1 MGQAR
6 SLRGRHRDRDPSGLR
21 GGGIRRRAHGW
32 TRRAGESPSDP
43 SPGEMTIRNHTTKEI
58 RTMRF
63 FMYTLGDE
71 NVPLPPP
78 TPELFVEMGAF
89 MEEATKSGAL
99 IETGGF
105 APSALG
111 AKVALADGKFSVTD
125 GPFSEAKE
133 LIGGWAL
140 CELSSKEEAIDYAKR
155 FLKIVGGGESRI
167 RQVFG
172 PEDGAPR

>member
-1 MGQAR
+1 
-6 SLRGRHRDRDPSGLR
+6 
-21 GGGIRRRAHGW
+21 
-32 TRRAGESPSDP
+32 
-43 SPGEMTIRNHTTKEI
+43 
-58 RTMRF
+58 MRF

-71 NVPLPPP
+71 AAPVPPP
-78 TPELFVEMGAF
+78 TPELMAEMGAF

-99 IETGGF
+99 LATGGF
-105 APSALG
+105 GPSVLG
-111 AKVALADGKFSVTD
+111 AKVSLSNGSFSVTD

-140 CELSSKEEAIDYAKR
+140 VEAASKEEAIDYAKR

-172 PEDGAPR
+172 PEDGPPR

>member
-1 MGQAR
+1 
-6 SLRGRHRDRDPSGLR
+6 
-21 GGGIRRRAHGW
+21 
-32 TRRAGESPSDP
+32 
-43 SPGEMTIRNHTTKEI
+43 
-58 RTMRF
+58 MRF

-71 NVPLPPP
+71 NVPMPPP
-78 TPELFVEMGAF
+78 SPGLMAEMGAF

-99 IETGGF
+99 VATGGF
-105 APSALG
+105 APSSMG
-111 AKVALADGKFSVTD
+111 ATVSLNDGQFTVTD

-140 CELSSKEEAIDYAKR
+140 VEAASKDEAIAYAKR
-155 FLKIVGGGESRI
+155 FLNIVGGGESRI

>member
-1 MGQAR
+1 
-6 SLRGRHRDRDPSGLR
+6 
-21 GGGIRRRAHGW
+21 
-32 TRRAGESPSDP
+32 
-43 SPGEMTIRNHTTKEI
+43 
-58 RTMRF
+58 MRF

-71 NVPLPPP
+71 NVPVPPP
-78 TPELFVEMGAF
+78 TPELFVEMGKF

-99 IETGGF
+99 LATGGM
-105 APSALG
+105 APTALG
-111 AKVALADGKFSVTD
+111 AKVSLADGTFTVTD

-140 CELSSKEEAIDYAKR
+140 VEAASKDEAIDWAKR
-155 FLKIVGGGESRI
+155 FLTIVGGGESRI

>member
-1 MGQAR
+1 
-6 SLRGRHRDRDPSGLR
+6 
-21 GGGIRRRAHGW
+21 
-32 TRRAGESPSDP
+32 
-43 SPGEMTIRNHTTKEI
+43 
-58 RTMRF
+58 MRF

-71 NVPLPPP
+71 NIPVPPP

-99 IETGGF
+99 LATGGF
-105 APSALG
+105 GPTALG
-111 AKVALADGKFSVTD
+111 AKVSLTNGTYSVTD

-140 CELSSKEEAIDYAKR
+140 VEAASRDEAIGWAKR

>member
-1 MGQAR
+1 
-6 SLRGRHRDRDPSGLR
+6 
-21 GGGIRRRAHGW
+21 
-32 TRRAGESPSDP
+32 
-43 SPGEMTIRNHTTKEI
+43 
-58 RTMRF
+58 MRF

-71 NVPLPPP
+71 NVPVPPP
-78 TPELFVEMGAF
+78 TPELMAEMGAF

-99 IETGGF
+99 VNTGGF

-111 AKVALADGKFSVTD
+111 AKVSLTDGTFSVTD

-133 LIGGWAL
+133 LIGGWAIVDAP
-140 CELSSKEEAIDYAKR
+140 SKEAAIDYAKR
-155 FLKIVGGGESRI
+155 FLKIVGGGESYI

>member
-1 MGQAR
+1 
-6 SLRGRHRDRDPSGLR
+6 
-21 GGGIRRRAHGW
+21 
-32 TRRAGESPSDP
+32 
-43 SPGEMTIRNHTTKEI
+43 
-58 RTMRF
+58 MRF

-71 NVPLPPP
+71 SIPMPPP

-99 IETGGF
+99 IQTGGF
-105 APSALG
+105 GPTALG
-111 AKVALADGKFSVTD
+111 AKVSLANGAFSVTD

-140 CELSSKEEAIDYAKR
+140 VEAPSKEAAIDYAKR
-155 FLKIVGGGESRI
+155 FLKIVGGGDARI

>member
-1 MGQAR
+1 
-6 SLRGRHRDRDPSGLR
+6 
-21 GGGIRRRAHGW
+21 
-32 TRRAGESPSDP
+32 
-43 SPGEMTIRNHTTKEI
+43 
-58 RTMRF
+58 MRF

-71 NVPLPPP
+71 SIPIPPP
-78 TPELFVEMGAF
+78 SPELLVEMGAF
-89 MEEATKSGAL
+89 MAEEARSGHL

-105 APSALG
+105 GPSALG
-111 AKVALADGKFSVTD
+111 AKVDYSGGTYTVTD

-140 CELSSKEEAIDYAKR
+140 VRADSKEEAIEMAKR

-172 PEDGAPR
+172 AEDFG

>member
-1 MGQAR
+1 
-6 SLRGRHRDRDPSGLR
+6 
-21 GGGIRRRAHGW
+21 
-32 TRRAGESPSDP
+32 
-43 SPGEMTIRNHTTKEI
+43 
-58 RTMRF
+58 MRF

-71 NVPLPPP
+71 NIPVPPP
-78 TPELFVEMGAF
+78 TPELMAEMGAF
-89 MEEATKSGAL
+89 MEEAIRSGAL

-111 AKVALADGKFSVTD
+111 AKVSLDNGSFTVID
-125 GPFSEAKE
+125 GPFTEAKE

-140 CELSSKEEAIDYAKR
+140 VEASSKEEAIGHAKR
-155 FLKIVGGGESRI
+155 FLTIVGGGESRI

>member
-1 MGQAR
+1 
-6 SLRGRHRDRDPSGLR
+6 
-21 GGGIRRRAHGW
+21 
-32 TRRAGESPSDP
+32 
-43 SPGEMTIRNHTTKEI
+43 
-58 RTMRF
+58 MRF

-71 NVPLPPP
+71 NAPVPPP
-78 TPELFVEMGAF
+78 TPELFAQMGAF

-99 IETGGF
+99 LATGGF
-105 APSALG
+105 GPSSLG
-111 AKVALADGKFSVTD
+111 ARVGLSDGAFTVTD

-140 CELSSKEEAIDYAKR
+140 VQAASKDEAIEWAKR
-155 FLKIVGGGESRI
+155 FLTIVGGGESRI